1 MRPRR
6 KSVSANSE
14 TGGGG
19 EAGKVRSDRRGWG
32 PFSGAQLTIIIVAIA
47 VMVLLPV
54 GAFAVVSGSNAFI
67 TDATSGKQA
76 KVTSNGEV
84 LTSARTTTVLSQ
96 GTMDVPPL
104 TTINL
109 FTNLNVQPYKSIR
122 LYIGE
127 VGGNPTQQFVSV
139 NMSLVPYVLDNFPMN
154 TANVTRYYE
163 TPGANMTLAI
173 ANNDNANTATY
184 TWRVYGR
191 TN

>member
-1 MRPRR
+1 
-6 KSVSANSE
+6 VSATSE

-19 EAGKVRSDRRGWG
+19 EVGNVRSDRRGWG

-154 TANVTRYYE
+154 TNNVSRYYE
-163 TPGANMTLAI
+163 TPGANMTVVI
-173 ANNDNANTATY
+173 SNNDNANAGAY
-184 TWRVYGR
+184 TWRLYGR